1 MWWPVPLNTSF
12 PPGSQS
18 DQLMG
23 SPVLFGSSSGP
34 DRHEIDPKL
43 DFFPSPLREREF
55 FFIYIFVYFFYPP
68 LGANQ

>member
-23 SPVLFGSSSGP
+23 SPVLSSSSSGL

-43 DFFPSPLREREF
+43 DFIFYSSSPGI
-55 FFIYIFVYFFYPP
+55 FFIYLFFPV
-68 LGANQ
+68 GANQ